1 MTLTIDMYDE
11 TGELRPDQEKLISE
25 LLEHAKETLEIE
37 GDCEL
42 SLTFVDNDRIQA
54 INAEYRDKDQ
64 PTDVI
69 SFALE
74 ELDDDE
80 VSIIDPDLE
89 APRVLGDIIVSIP
102 KAREQAQSYD
112 HSFDRELGFLVIH
125 GLLHLLGYDHMT
137 ESDAKKM
144 FTLQEEILS
153 SFGLKRE

>member
-25 LLEHAKETLEIE
+25 LLEHAKETLQIE

-80 VSIIDPDLE
+80 VSIIDPNLE

-102 KAREQAQSYD
+102 KARVQAQSYE

-144 FTLQEEILS
+144 FTLQEDILS